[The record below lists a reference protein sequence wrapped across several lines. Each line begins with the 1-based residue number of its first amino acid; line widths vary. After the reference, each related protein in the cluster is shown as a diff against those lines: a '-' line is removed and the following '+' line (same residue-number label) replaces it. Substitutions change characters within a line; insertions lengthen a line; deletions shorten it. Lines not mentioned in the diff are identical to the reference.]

1 MTGIL
6 PELFLDRMQRQL
18 GAEYE
23 VFLKEY
29 EREGCRGLRVNTGKL
44 QTADFLMRAQMELK
58 PVPWTENGFYYGEE
72 DSATKHP
79 YYYAG
84 LYYVQEPSAML
95 PASRLPVEPGD
106 MVLDL
111 CAAPGGKATELAA
124 RMKGQGM
131 LVANDVSATRA
142 KALLKNLSV
151 WGASNCCI
159 TGETPEKLLQAFGCC
174 FDKILVDAPC
184 SGEGMFRRDAGLA
197 KSWKERGPESYA
209 PLQKQILDCAV
220 QMLKPGG
227 YLLYSTCTFSE
238 EEDEQVIE
246 WILERYPALSM
257 EEIHPYYE
265 GFAPGRAP
273 VEQCVRVWPHRMRGE
288 GHFLAL
294 MRKERESQD
303 CREKGQMLRRLPE
316 QEIRKSWRSI
326 PEEVNEFLK
335 RLPGRIR
342 EDRIYMQKEEQCFLL
357 PPYQIPGRL
366 RYLRTGLLLGTR
378 KKGRFEPS
386 QSLAMVLDAASF
398 DTVVNLPSSDVRV
411 LKYLKGE
418 TIELGEHEPHPGQG
432 WILVCTDGY
441 ALGWGKYSGGS
452 IKNKYYPGWRMQ

>member
-1 MTGIL
+1 MAGIL

-18 GAEYE
+18 GEEYE

-29 EREGCRGLRVNTGKL
+29 EREGYRGLRVNTGRL
-44 QTADFLMRAQMELK
+44 QTADFLMRSHIELE
-58 PVPWTENGFYYGEE
+58 PVPWTENGFYYGGE
-72 DSATKHP
+72 DSVTKHP

-95 PASRLPVEPGD
+95 PASRLPVRPGD

-124 RMKGQGM
+124 RLRGQGM

-159 TGETPEKLLQAFGCC
+159 TGESPEKLLKAFGCS

-184 SGEGMFRRDAGLA
+184 SGEGMFRRDAGLVS
-197 KSWKERGPESYA
+197 SWKERGPENYA

-246 WILERYPALSM
+246 WILEQYPALSL
-257 EEIHPYYE
+257 EEIDPYYE

-273 VEQCVRVWPHRMRGE
+273 VERCVRVWPHRMKGE

-294 MRKERESQD
+294 MYKAGEINGGVN
-303 CREKGQMLRRLPE
+303 GQMLQRLSE
-316 QEIRKSWRSI
+316 QEIRKSWRNV
-326 PEEVNEFLK
+326 PEEVREFLE
-335 RLPGRIR
+335 RLPEHIR
-342 EDRIYMQKEEQCFLL
+342 KERVYVQKEEQCFLL
-357 PPYQIPGRL
+357 PPYRIPGRL
-366 RYLRTGLLLGTR
+366 RYLRTGLLLGTW
-378 KKGRFEPS
+378 KKGRFEPA
-386 QSLAMVLDAASF
+386 QSLAMALDAASF
-398 DTVVNLPSSDVRV
+398 DAVMDLPSSDIRV
-411 LKYLKGE
+411 IKYLKGE
-418 TIELGEHEPHPGQG
+418 TIDLEAYEKQPGKG
-432 WILVCTDGY
+432 WVLVCTDGY
-441 ALGWGKYSGGS
+441 ALGWGKYSGGR